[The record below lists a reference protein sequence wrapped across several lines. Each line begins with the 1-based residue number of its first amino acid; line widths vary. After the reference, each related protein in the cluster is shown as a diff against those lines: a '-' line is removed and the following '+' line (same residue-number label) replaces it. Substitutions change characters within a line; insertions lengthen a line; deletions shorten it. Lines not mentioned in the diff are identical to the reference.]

1 MKKREVIKKL
11 FFVAMIVLVFTFI
24 ISTSYA
30 AINEDYYNDIKST
43 VEVDNSKVDKAAK
56 SSPVLDAIALLV
68 YAVGSLLEKILGY
81 IFKAMTGD
89 NVFPWADAILF
100 NAIPMLDI
108 NVFNPS
114 GASFVYTMQEV
125 IVSTY
130 WTIFSLALSFFGI
143 AIMVTAIK
151 LVVSTIASD
160 KALYKQAVV
169 KWLMGFVMLW
179 GIHFF
184 MSFVIYLNEQLVVQA
199 QEIASKNIGDTF
211 IDVQKLLQNDE
222 QNYLVVENFLTA
234 MTEVDNFNWLY
245 MAGGTLITI
254 VAAACTGG
262 AALWVKAAVVGSGLL
277 ASAVVADVAPELKI
291 ALTDVA
297 YEIDENLVKES
308 EAKGR
313 SDSELM
319 DVIIE
324 NFGIS
329 AQLLGDSDYVETL
342 EHRVGFKLTKDSEE
356 SLQSIVFELAT
367 EDESSSMKP
376 VRLLAYDVMMIRG
389 DKVQVKFEGDT
400 KINYMEILEAIVA
413 STDDLLVNTP
423 EEKIIKKTYKNYK
436 DYTITYYTFDEDLKP
451 KKVICSSSGE
461 TNKCPDVAVP
471 LIALLESENG
481 MYGVPSKSVN
491 YDDMQ
496 YRHAKIITNFK
507 LQEEGD
513 LVANTNVISTLAQVF
528 KKMAWSTT
536 ATSWVRSRVTIEGAL
551 LYSILV
557 GQSLVFFI
565 SYVKRLFYVIIL
577 ILMAPIVVVYDFFNK
592 FSS

>member
-24 ISTSYA
+24 FSTSFA

-43 VEVDNSKVDKAAK
+43 VEVDNSKVDQAAK
-56 SSPVLDAIALLV
+56 SSPVLDAISLLV

-81 IFKAMTGD
+81 IFKAMSGD

-114 GASFVYTMQEV
+114 GASFVATMQEV

-143 AIMVTAIK
+143 AIMITAIK

-184 MSFVIYLNEQLVVQA
+184 MSFVIYLNEQLVIQA
-199 QEIASKNIGDTF
+199 QEIASQNIGDTV
-211 IDVQKLLQNDE
+211 IDIQELVQNEE
-222 QNYLVVENFLTA
+222 QNYLVVKNFLTT

-245 MAGGTLITI
+245 FAGGTVLTI
-254 VAAACTGG
+254 VAVACTGG
-262 AALWVKAAVVGSGLL
+262 AALWVKAAVVGGGLL
-277 ASAVVADVAPELKI
+277 ASAVAADVAPELK
-291 ALTDVA
+291 VA
-297 YEIDENLVKES
+297 FTEIRYEIDEKLAESKSGKLSDDNLEK
-308 EAKGR
+308 
-313 SDSELM
+313 
-319 DVIIE
+319 IIME
-324 NFGIS
+324 NYGIS
-329 AQLLGDSDYVETL
+329 AQLLGDEDYVETL
-342 EHRVGFKLTKDSEE
+342 EHRVGFKLRKDSEE
-356 SLQSIVFELAT
+356 SIQSVVWDIAG

-376 VRLLAYDVMMIRG
+376 VRLLAYDVMAIKG
-389 DKVQVKFEGDT
+389 DKIEIDIGGT
-400 KINYMEILEAIVA
+400 KINYMEMLETIVV
-413 STDDLLVNTP
+413 SVDDLMLNRP
-423 EEKIIKKTYKNYK
+423 KQIIKKTYQNFE
-436 DYTITYYTFDEDLKP
+436 DYTISYYSFDEDVNPTGP
-451 KKVICSSSGE
+451 KHCASSGSG
-461 TNKCPDVAVP
+461 KCQDMTPLWAFVASK
-471 LIALLESENG
+471 EQGS
-481 MYGVPSKSVN
+481 YGNPATKVN
-491 YDDMQ
+491 YDDIL
-496 YRHAKIITNFK
+496 YRHAKIVTKFK
-507 LQEEGD
+507 LQEEGE
-513 LVANTNVISTLAQVF
+513 LATNTNVISTLAQVF
-528 KKMAWSTT
+528 KKMAWTTT
-536 ATSWVRSRVTIEGAL
+536 ATSWTASRVTIEGAL